1 MIERSGTKHNVEYS
15 TFQRCITIPE
25 GGVNAA
31 CIPQNLHLGFEV
43 VVAGYMSSD
52 GEKSCD
58 ACIDG
63 STGPPVVLC
72 CTCHHLI
79 CKHCHDHLK
88 HGKIFY
94 HHELVGLDK
103 DSIKL
108 VPSIMTPTE
117 RLCNQPHK
125 YNLKLFCKACQFLTC
140 KDYTFAIHKDHR
152 IAAMCNN
159 AKVHRDAMREA
170 LVCAQ
175 EVTSKL
181 IRAIDDNDKMAEQ
194 VETTRENVTLII
206 TQAFEQ
212 LHQTIEKRKKTLL
225 SEMEAISL
233 SKTTAL
239 TLHKEQLMKMQ
250 DEIGHYTE
258 MTSHILQTHTDYE

>member
-1 MIERSGTKHNVEYS
+1 
-15 TFQRCITIPE
+15 
-25 GGVNAA
+25 
-31 CIPQNLHLGFEV
+31 
-43 VVAGYMSSD
+43 
-52 GEKSCD
+52 
-58 ACIDG
+58 
-63 STGPPVVLC
+63 
-72 CTCHHLI
+72 
-79 CKHCHDHLK
+79 
-88 HGKIFY
+88 
-94 HHELVGLDK
+94 
-103 DSIKL
+103 
-108 VPSIMTPTE
+108 
-117 RLCNQPHK
+117 
-125 YNLKLFCKACQFLTC
+125 
-140 KDYTFAIHKDHR
+140 
-152 IAAMCNN
+152 MCNN

-175 EVTSKL
+175 EVTSKV
-181 IRAIDDNDKMAEQ
+181 IRAIDENDKMAEQ